1 MSDLPPAKKI
11 LILSANPKG
20 TTPLRLDEEVREI
33 KEGLRR
39 AKRREQF
46 VIESAEAVR
55 YRDIRRA
62 ILDFEPQILHFSGHG
77 AGEEGL
83 VFEDETGQEKLVDA
97 EALAELFELFSDQ
110 LECVVLN
117 ACYSE
122 VQARAIAQP
131 KR

>member
-1 MSDLPPAKKI
+1 MNDLHPVKKI
-11 LILSANPKG
+11 LILSTNPKV
-20 TTPLRLDEEVREI
+20 TTPLRLSEEIRDI

-46 VIESAEAVR
+46 VIESYEAVR

-83 VFEDETGQEKLVDA
+83 VFEDETGKEKLVDGA
-97 EALAELFELFSDQ
+97 ALAELFELFSYQ
-110 LECVVLN
+110 LE
-117 ACYSE
+117 
-122 VQARAIAQP
+122 
-131 KR
+131 